1 MTTAIV
7 FGGAGFIGS
16 HLLAALA
23 ASGSYS
29 RLVSADITAP
39 RFGVDGVEY
48 VTCDVRKPIPADL
61 VDFAPTEIYNFA
73 AVHTTPGH
81 EDWEYYW
88 TNLHGAT
95 NVCRFASE
103 KGTGTIVFTS
113 SISVYGPS
121 EEPKDEASELKPE
134 SAYGRSKLLAEGVHR
149 LWRAE
154 RPAERR
160 LVVVRPAVIY
170 GRTERGNFTR
180 LARLMRAG
188 RFVYPGRRDTIKSC
202 GYVEDLVASMAY
214 MRDRGLPEI
223 TYNFAHQERFTS
235 EDICRAF
242 SKVAGYKPVTTT
254 VPISVMLLAGFGMEV
269 LNALGLKKSSINRA
283 RVMKLYQSTNV
294 LPNELKKHG
303 FPYRYTLEGSLARWK
318 DTSKGEDFE

>member
-16 HLLAALA
+16 HLLATLA
-23 ASGSYS
+23 ASGTYS
-29 RLVSADITAP
+29 RLVCADIAPP
-39 RFGVDGVEY
+39 RFAVDGVEY
-48 VTCDVRKPIPADL
+48 VTSDVRKPIPAGL
-61 VDFAPTEIYNFA
+61 VDFTPDEIYNFA

-81 EDWEYYW
+81 EEWEYYW

-95 NVCRFASE
+95 NVCRFAAE
-103 KGTGTIVFTS
+103 KGTNTIVFTS

-121 EEPKDEASELKPE
+121 EEPKDETSELKPE

-149 LWRAE
+149 LWRSE

-180 LARLMRAG
+180 LARLMQAG
-188 RFVYPGRRDTIKSC
+188 RFVYPGRKDTIKSC
-202 GYVEDLVASMAY
+202 GYVEDLVSSMAY
-214 MRDRGLPEI
+214 MRDRGDPEI

-235 EDICRAF
+235 EDICNAF
-242 SKVAGYKPVTTT
+242 SKVAGYKPVKTT
-254 VPISVMLLAGFGMEV
+254 VPISLMLIAGFGMEV
-269 LNALGLKKSSINRA
+269 LNALGIKKSSINRA

-294 LPNELKKHG
+294 IPNQLKAHG

-318 DTSKGEDFE
+318 ETSKGVEFE